1 MPDPECGAGMRRRS
15 FISLLGGAAS
25 VAVICRAWAAPPASI
40 ADGTP
45 IGRGKLLVVSEDA
58 SGRIVALDLSSYL
71 AANPTDPGDV
81 IVVGSYCGTRI
92 LAPMFSRG
100 VKAVIATDAGIGKDE
115 AGISGLKHGEMI
127 GVPVAAIVTMSAETS
142 NGRSTLLGE
151 ISRANA
157 QARALGVKP
166 GMAAYEAAALL
177 AKAAAGKP
185 IPTSLGAE
193 ETPIVVEDT
202 PKGRIWTSGGTT
214 AFHDKIPNDVFCSG
228 SNSSRVFSDG
238 ALRIAAKGGIANDA
252 GIAKNNTA
260 VEGVMLLG
268 ERGVPA
274 ASVATLS
281 ARLGE
286 GSSTWSDGIV
296 SVVNTPAAAL
306 GVKVGMTA
314 KEAARLMLVARA
326 R

>member
-1 MPDPECGAGMRRRS
+1 MSLVQPVTRRAIVAGGLASFASLRR
-15 FISLLGGAAS
+15 AA
-25 VAVICRAWAAPPASI
+25 AAPPAAI

-45 IGRGKLLVVSEDA
+45 IGRGKLLVVHEDA
-58 SGRIVALDLSSYL
+58 LGRIVALDSSSYL
-71 AANPTDPGDV
+71 PAHPTGLADV

-115 AGISGLKHGEMI
+115 AGISGLKHGETI

-142 NGRSTLLGE
+142 NGRSTLLGA

-157 QARALGVKP
+157 PARALGVVP
-166 GMAAYEAAALL
+166 GMIAYEAAARL
-177 AKAAAGKP
+177 AKAPAGRP
-185 IPTSLGAE
+185 IPTPLGTE
-193 ETPIVVEDT
+193 EAAIVVEET
-202 PKGRIWTSGGTT
+202 GKGRIWVSGGTT
-214 AFHDKIPNDVFCSG
+214 AIKEKIPNDVFCSG
-228 SNSSRVFSDG
+228 SNSSRVFFDG

-274 ASVATLS
+274 ASVSTLS

-286 GSSTWSDGIV
+286 GLSTWNDGVI
-296 SVVNTPAAAL
+296 SVVNAPAAAR
-306 GVKVGMTA
+306 GIKVGMSA
-314 KEAARLMLVARA
+314 KEAARLML
-326 R
+326 

>member
-1 MPDPECGAGMRRRS
+1 MKHRIQFLRRRRE
-15 FISLLGGAAS
+15 FITLLGGAAA
-25 VAVICRAWAAPPASI
+25 VANIRRGFAAPPAII

-45 IGRGKLLVVSEDA
+45 IGRGKLLVVHEDA
-58 SGRIVALDLSSYL
+58 AGRIVALDSSSYL
-71 AANPTDPGDV
+71 TTLPTGPSDV

-92 LAPMFSRG
+92 LAPMFTRG

-115 AGISGLKHGEMI
+115 AGISGLKHGETI

-142 NGRSTLLGE
+142 NGRSTLLGA
-151 ISRANA
+151 ISQANTRA
-157 QARALGVKP
+157 RTLGVTP
-166 GMAAYEAAALL
+166 GMPAYEAAALL
-177 AKAAAGKP
+177 AKAPAGQP
-185 IPTSLGAE
+185 IPTSPGAE
-193 ETPIVVEDT
+193 ETPVVVEET
-202 PKGRIWTSGGTT
+202 PNGRIWTSGGTT
-214 AFHDKIPNDVFCSG
+214 AIKDKIPNDVFCSG
-228 SNSSRVFSDG
+228 SNSSRVFADG

-252 GIAKNNTA
+252 GIGKNNTA
-260 VEGVMLLG
+260 VQGVVLLG

-286 GSSTWSDGIV
+286 GSSTWNDGII
-296 SVVNTPAAAL
+296 SVVNAPAAVR

-314 KEAARLMLVARA
+314 KAAARLMLVAESA